1 MKQLLQS
8 LRSGEISIKDVA
20 APTEPK
26 RAGVI
31 VRVHASLISAGTEKM
46 KVDLARASLLE
57 KARQRP
63 DDVKKVLAEVKQ
75 QGFWATWQRV
85 SRKLDTPGPLGYS
98 CAGEV
103 IAVSEDVDDLK
114 PGDRVAC
121 GGQGA
126 YHSEVVSVFRNLCV
140 KIPETVPF
148 DEACFTTL
156 GAIAMQGLRQAN
168 VTFGESVVVIGLGLV
183 GQLCC
188 AIAKA
193 AGCLTI
199 GVDLDDHHVE
209 IARKHT
215 ATHAFN
221 RNREGLSETIK
232 SLTGGFG
239 ADAVIICAATSSND
253 PITFSAEIARD
264 RARII
269 MVGVS
274 EMNLPRDV
282 YFAKELEFRLSRSYG
297 PGRYD
302 ANYEENGRDYP
313 IGFVRWTERR
323 NMQEFV
329 RLLAEKKIDTAA
341 ITTHSFPIERAE
353 EAYAIIAGEKKE
365 RYLGMLLTYP
375 AISRREQSGGVKEN
389 QPPPIPR
396 LEKAG
401 EIAIGFI
408 GAGNF
413 AQGFLLPTLKENAK
427 LIAVANQSGASAED
441 AVSKFGFKRSSTD
454 ANEIVNANDINTV
467 FIATRHGEHAQLAA
481 EALRA
486 GKNVFVEKPT
496 ALDKEQLALVA
507 AAYTAH
513 REQGVKFMTGFNRRF
528 APLVVKMKSF
538 FDGPASVQGADREWS
553 APKMIHY
560 RINAGFIPKSHWTQ
574 DEEDGGGRIIGEV
587 CHFVDTA

>member
-8 LRSGEISIKDVA
+8 LRSGEINIKDVP
-20 APTEPK
+20 APTDPK
-26 RAGVI
+26 RAGVL

-63 DDVKKVLAEVKQ
+63 EDVKKVLAEIKQ
-75 QGFWATWQRV
+75 QGFWSTWQRV

-103 IAVSEDVDDLK
+103 IAVSEDVDDVK

-126 YHSEVVSVFRNLCV
+126 GHAEIVSVLRNLCV
-140 KIPETVPF
+140 KIPDSVPYE
-148 DEACFTTL
+148 EACFTTL

-168 VTFGESVVVIGLGLV
+168 ITFGESVVVIGLGLV
-183 GQLCC
+183 GQLAC

-193 AGCLTI
+193 AGCVTI
-199 GVDLDDHHVE
+199 GIDLDEHHVD

-221 RNREGLSETIK
+221 RHQEGLAETIK
-232 SLTGGFG
+232 SLTHGFG

-282 YFAKELEFRLSRSYG
+282 YFVKELEFRLSRSYG

-302 ANYEENGRDYP
+302 VSYEDRGIDYP
-313 IGFVRWTERR
+313 IGYVRWTERR

-329 RLLAEKKIDTAA
+329 RLLAEKKIDPKA
-341 ITTHSFPIERAE
+341 ITTHTFPIEQAAD
-353 EAYAIIAGEKKE
+353 AYAIIAGEK
-365 RYLGMLLTYP
+365 
-375 AISRREQSGGVKEN
+375 
-389 QPPPIPR
+389 
-396 LEKAG
+396 
-401 EIAIGFI
+401 
-408 GAGNF
+408 
-413 AQGFLLPTLKENAK
+413 
-427 LIAVANQSGASAED
+427 
-441 AVSKFGFKRSSTD
+441 
-454 ANEIVNANDINTV
+454 
-467 FIATRHGEHAQLAA
+467 
-481 EALRA
+481 
-486 GKNVFVEKPT
+486 
-496 ALDKEQLALVA
+496 
-507 AAYTAH
+507 
-513 REQGVKFMTGFNRRF
+513 
-528 APLVVKMKSF
+528 
-538 FDGPASVQGADREWS
+538 
-553 APKMIHY
+553 
-560 RINAGFIPKSHWTQ
+560 
-574 DEEDGGGRIIGEV
+574 
-587 CHFVDTA
+587 